1 MAKDTGEKRD
11 AAWTVLPHQ
20 PIEKLAENLW
30 HVSGSL
36 TFGTLKRAM
45 TIAKRSDG
53 RLVIHSAIAMD
64 ESEMKEI
71 EAWGEPAFLI
81 VPNHYHRLDAAR
93 YKARYPNIVVLAP
106 ELSREKVATK
116 VHVDGNLDD
125 FPADDAVRYEKL
137 AGIDDAERA
146 MVVKSKDGTSLVLN
160 DIVFNMDKK
169 TDFMGWLFTTLMSS
183 APGPR
188 VSHLAKIAM
197 VKDKKALR
205 GDLERLAGTP
215 NLQRVIVSHE
225 KVASGKE
232 AAEALK
238 KAATFL

>member
-1 MAKDTGEKRD
+1 MAKDET
-11 AAWTVLPHQ
+11 AWAVLPHQ
-20 PIEKLAENLW
+20 PIEKLTENLW

-53 RLVIHSAIAMD
+53 KLVIHSAIAMD

-93 YKARYPNIVVLAP
+93 YKARYPKITVLAP
-106 ELSREKVATK
+106 EASRQKVASK

-125 FPADDAVRYEKL
+125 FPADAAVRFEKL
-137 AGIDDAERA
+137 AGIGDAERA
-146 MVVKSKDGTSLVLN
+146 MVVNSKDGTSLVFN

-169 TDFMGWLFTTLMSS
+169 EDFMGWLFTTMMSS

-188 VSHLAKIAM
+188 VSHLSKMAM

-205 GDLERLAGTP
+205 SDLERLAETP
-215 NLQRVIVSHE
+215 DLQRVIVSHE
-225 KVASGKE
+225 KVASGKD